1 MKKTLFW
8 SLSLLVIGLILIL
21 AFTGH
26 DFIGLALCFIAAVI
40 LLMRV
45 CGRTAKRIICALL
58 AVGLLYFC
66 IVEVPIVKNSLGS
79 EDFDGEY
86 IIVLGAA
93 VHGDR
98 PSLSL
103 VERMSAAYDYL
114 YSHPDAAAIL
124 SGGQGADECISEAEA
139 MKRYLLEHDV
149 PEDRILSEDRS
160 VNTLENMQYSRT
172 IIDSHSEK
180 AKVAFTTTAVWIM
193 ANYDDYNWDGLAE
206 STLDFDMV
214 FVPYPVGPSGNKDT
228 NNTKIASGNIDNA
241 IRNAEFLP
249 DFFFDAENFFVNRL

>member
-8 SLSLLVIGLILIL
+8 SLSLLVIGLILIF

-40 LLMRV
+40 LLMSV
-45 CGRTAKRIICALL
+45 CGRTAKRIICAVL

-114 YSHPDAAAIL
+114 SSHPDAAAIL
-124 SGGQGADECISEAEA
+124 SGGQGADENLSEAQAMYDYLTARGIDGGRLIREDKSASTYENLRNSFEIIRENGGEPDGNCAVVSSEYHLCRARLIAEGLGVRVSVIPARTTYLSVRLNYFIREA
-139 MKRYLLEHDV
+139 FGVTY
-149 PEDRILSEDRS
+149 
-160 VNTLENMQYSRT
+160 Q
-172 IIDSHSEK
+172 
-180 AKVAFTTTAVWIM
+180 WIFGTE
-193 ANYDDYNWDGLAE
+193 A
-206 STLDFDMV
+206 
-214 FVPYPVGPSGNKDT
+214 
-228 NNTKIASGNIDNA
+228 
-241 IRNAEFLP
+241 
-249 DFFFDAENFFVNRL
+249 